1 MSSRSLTTDLRG
13 LGRRAVA
20 AVRAAPAWLGGILTG
35 LQGLALSYLAV
46 LAPSL
51 AVAASAPQD
60 GVGGADWTGATSVAT
75 SLWLLGHGVPAE
87 VGGTVVALIPLG
99 LTVLNGAILA
109 ALARR
114 FAARTWGSWVL
125 AVATY
130 AVGVGAVAS
139 AVGASSQG
147 THAVTAVAV
156 AVAVAAVGVAIG
168 IWRAHGADLSA
179 LARVPAWA
187 RAGLRRGAAIAALAV
202 MLAAVAG
209 TAWAVVARHAI
220 GDAATA
226 LGLDAVSAGVLA
238 IAELAYVPTL
248 IVWMV
253 AWLTGQGFAVG
264 LGTHYS
270 PSDLTVDALPTVPL
284 LGALPSASGGLLVWV
299 PVVLALAAL
308 AVRVAVRRPAL
319 SWRQDLAADAVAA
332 GTVGLVMATA
342 FIAASGAAGPGRLE
356 AVGPDALAATA
367 AMLAL
372 AAAGLALG
380 AAAVRAPAALGA
392 RRDRDGAPRSREG
405 STAS

>member
-1 MSSRSLTTDLRG
+1 MSSRSLTTDLRA

-51 AVAASAPQD
+51 AVAASAPQN
-60 GVGGADWTGATSVAT
+60 GVGGADWAGASSVAT

-87 VGGTVVALIPLG
+87 VGGTVVALIPVG

-130 AVGVGAVAS
+130 AVGVGAMAS
-139 AVGASSQG
+139 VVGSPSQG
-147 THAVTAVAV
+147 AHVVTAVIV
-156 AVAVAAVGVAIG
+156 AVALAAVGVAIG

-187 RAGLRRGAAIAALAV
+187 TTGVRRGAAMASLLV
-202 MLAAVAG
+202 MLAAAAGAAAAVAG
-209 TAWAVVARHAI
+209 RHAI
-220 GDAATA
+220 GEAATA

-264 LGTHYS
+264 LGTHYA
-270 PSDLTVDALPTVPL
+270 PGDLSVDALPTVPL
-284 LGALPSASGGLLVWV
+284 LGALPSASGGLLVWAPMLV
-299 PVVLALAAL
+299 AIAAL
-308 AVRVAVRRPAL
+308 AVRIAVRRPL
-319 SWRQDLAADAVAA
+319 LTWREDLAADVVAA
-332 GTVGLVMATA
+332 CTLCLVMATA
-342 FIAASGAAGPGRLE
+342 FVASSGAAGPGRLE
-356 AVGPDALAATA
+356 AVGPDALATTA
-367 AMLAL
+367 ALL
-372 AAAGLALG
+372 GLTAAGLAVG
-380 AAAVRAPAALGA
+380 AAALRAPAALGA
-392 RRDRDGAPRSREG
+392 LRARAGASRSREAP
-405 STAS
+405 TAS